1 MRSCPRSAIQTNL
14 MACLI
19 ATLSP
24 KPLSHRVN
32 QSDVM
37 ETNRDGKGLE
47 RDVMVCGD
55 PENLVSDEGDRG
67 LNIVFE

>member
-1 MRSCPRSAIQTNL
+1 
-14 MACLI
+14 
-19 ATLSP
+19 
-24 KPLSHRVN
+24 
-32 QSDVM
+32 M
-37 ETNRDGKGLE
+37 ETNRDGKGLG

>member
-1 MRSCPRSAIQTNL
+1 
-14 MACLI
+14 
-19 ATLSP
+19 
-24 KPLSHRVN
+24 
-32 QSDVM
+32 M

-55 PENLVSDEGDRG
+55 PKNLVSDEGDRG